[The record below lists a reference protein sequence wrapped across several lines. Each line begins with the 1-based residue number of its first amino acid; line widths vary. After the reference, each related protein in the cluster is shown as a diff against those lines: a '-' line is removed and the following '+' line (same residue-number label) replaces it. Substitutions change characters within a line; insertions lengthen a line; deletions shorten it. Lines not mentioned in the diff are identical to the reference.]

1 MLKGNDC
8 DVEKGIRRKKFDI
21 FIFRPRKW
29 AKLRTNLGKIG
40 VCTKQINF
48 AHPFL
53 PFFHKLLCHRDLH
66 ALDIIKPVVI
76 F

>member
-8 DVEKGIRRKKFDI
+8 DVEKGIRWKKFDI

-40 VCTKQINF
+40 VCM
-48 AHPFL
+48 
-53 PFFHKLLCHRDLH
+53 
-66 ALDIIKPVVI
+66 
-76 F
+76 